1 MADCGLPR
9 GTSFSLAG
17 PESLGYSFRINYI
30 QEAKASVLILKAR
43 VITAKFH
50 VMLLAKFKPLKM
62 PMKAIATKKY
72 LRKYHYSSNN

>member
-43 VITAKFH
+43 VITVKFH

-62 PMKAIATKKY
+62 PIKAIATKKY
-72 LRKYHYSSNN
+72 LWKYHYSSNN